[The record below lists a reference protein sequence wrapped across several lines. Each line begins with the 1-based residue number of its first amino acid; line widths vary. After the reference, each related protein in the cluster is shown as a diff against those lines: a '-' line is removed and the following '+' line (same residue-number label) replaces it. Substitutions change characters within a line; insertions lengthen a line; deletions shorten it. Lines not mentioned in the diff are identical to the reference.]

1 MYTPISYPIISY
13 LIFVSN
19 KCILADSFQLSWC
32 DVTWMIKDWYIGNT
46 FFDASVSAFLMPTL
60 ADRIRRIG
68 NGTVSTLSHATTSP
82 CNEAGQHLNRAPG
95 IPGIGVPG
103 LPGVPGIGVER
114 GMGVP
119 GIGVERGMWV
129 MGAAV
134 GPDWVSK
141 CQLDS
146 LDGGIDAGSS
156 PCNRGKLDV
165 SEINIL
171 CRLLIWFVLCCVVL
185 CCVVL
190 CCGL

>member
-1 MYTPISYPIISY
+1 MRDVDVHACTHLYPILSYPIISY

-19 KCILADSFQLSWC
+19 KCILANSFQLSWC

-68 NGTVSTLSHATTSP
+68 NGTVSTLSHVTTSP
-82 CNEAGQHLNRAPG
+82 CNEAGQHLNRAARPG

-114 GMGVP
+114 GMGV
-119 GIGVERGMWV
+119 

-146 LDGGIDAGSS
+146 LDGGIDAVSG

-165 SEINIL
+165 SE
-171 CRLLIWFVLCCVVL
+171 VK
-185 CCVVL
+185 
-190 CCGL
+190 